1 MSNTGI
7 RGFYLLTETIEQQLL
22 SDVNVNTVT
31 TGDIYDIDLSKMS
44 IFPLAHI
51 IINNVISQE
60 SVLTFNIS
68 VLAMDV
74 VDESKKATTD
84 VFRGNNDEQDIL
96 NTQLQV
102 VNKLVKVLRKGN
114 LYNDQFQLD
123 GDANCEPFYER
134 FSNKLAGWSAT
145 FNVFVARQ
153 SSRPNLWPVFM
164 LRSKRWR
171 TPSRPCRFRV
181 ETQRAAKQNCAPDR
195 PCPP

>member
-1 MSNTGI
+1 MSQTGI
-7 RGFYLLTETIEQQLL
+7 RGFYLLTETIEGQLL

-44 IFPLAHI
+44 IFPLSHI
-51 IINNVISQE
+51 IINNVVSQD

-74 VDESKKATTD
+74 VDESKEKTTD
-84 VFRGNNDEQDIL
+84 IFRGNNNEQDIL

-102 VNKLVKVLRKGN
+102 VNKLVKVLRKGD

-134 FSNKLAGWSAT
+134 FENKMAGWSAT
-145 FNVFVARQ
+145 FNVFV
-153 SSRPNLWPVFM
+153 NNDI
-164 LRSKRWR
+164 
-171 TPSRPCRFRV
+171 TIC
-181 ETQRAAKQNCAPDR
+181 
-195 PCPP
+195 